1 MPPSGPAKLLI
12 DCDPGHDDAIA
23 LLLAADVAELKGV
36 TTVTGNAP
44 LEQVTDNALKILE
57 LIGLDVPVHAGA
69 ERPLVGEP
77 VHAPHV
83 HGDSGLGGTS
93 LPVASAT
100 IASADAPGY
109 LLEQTRVTPGCWL
122 VAIGPLTNIA
132 QALRQ
137 DPGLI
142 ERIAGISIMGGSTG
156 GGNITAA
163 AEFNIFADPLAAA
176 EVFASGARLR
186 MCGLNLTH
194 QLTSSATLLDR
205 ILAHDDP
212 RARLVGEI
220 LTYLHQRMQE
230 LTGFARAAL
239 HDPCAVLAVTHPML
253 FEFQPRHVAVEIHGE
268 LTQGMTIV
276 DERAGPSRP
285 AANVEVAYRIDAPA
299 ASRLILNSL
308 GIRD

>member
-1 MPPSGPAKLLI
+1 MPPSGRAKLLI

-23 LLLAADVAELKGV
+23 LLLAAEVAELLGIS
-36 TTVTGNAP
+36 TVTGNAP

-69 ERPLVGEP
+69 AQPLVGEA

-83 HGDSGLGGTS
+83 HGASGLGGTS
-93 LPVASAT
+93 LPAAAAT
-100 IASADAPGY
+100 IASADAAGH
-109 LLEQTRVTPGCWL
+109 LLEQTRLTPGCWV
-122 VAIGPLTNIA
+122 VAIGPLTNLA
-132 QALRQ
+132 LALRQ
-137 DPGLI
+137 DAGLI
-142 ERIAGISIMGGSTG
+142 ERIAGISIMGGSTS
-156 GGNITAA
+156 GGNITAT

-194 QLTSSATLLDR
+194 QLTSSPALLDR

-220 LTYLHQRMQE
+220 LTFLHRRMEE
-230 LTGFARAAL
+230 LTGYARAAL
-239 HDPCAVLAVTHPML
+239 HDPCAVLAVTHPEL
-253 FEFQPRHVAVEIHGE
+253 FDFQPRHVAVEVQGE
-268 LTQGMTIV
+268 LTRGMTIV
-276 DERAGPSRP
+276 DERAGPAR
-285 AANVEVAYRIDAPA
+285 AVANVEVAYRIDAPA
-299 ASRLILNSL
+299 ALRLILDAL